1 MNTLIEVK
9 KRDVGDIV
17 IFEFHGEL
25 DETNADKT
33 FTSIYSAIGD
43 FTDKKIILNLVGL
56 KYLNSKS
63 IGYIADIFSN
73 IEDNNGTMYITNMS
87 DEVKDT
93 LELVG
98 ITSIV
103 NIANTENE
111 AIIAMGGTPV
121 AVPSAVTPI
130 VPAATPTPTGTTQG

>member
-1 MNTLIEVK
+1 MNTPIDIK
-9 KRDVGDIV
+9 KKNVGSVD

-33 FTSIYSAIGD
+33 FTAVYNTIGD
-43 FTDKKIILNLVGL
+43 FSGKKIVFNLVGL

-73 IEDNNGTMYITNMS
+73 IEDGNGVMYITNMTE
-87 DEVKDT
+87 EVKDT

-98 ITSIV
+98 ITSII
-103 NIANTENE
+103 NITDTEEE
-111 AIIAMGGTPV
+111 AL
-121 AVPSAVTPI
+121 
-130 VPAATPTPTGTTQG
+130 AAIGA